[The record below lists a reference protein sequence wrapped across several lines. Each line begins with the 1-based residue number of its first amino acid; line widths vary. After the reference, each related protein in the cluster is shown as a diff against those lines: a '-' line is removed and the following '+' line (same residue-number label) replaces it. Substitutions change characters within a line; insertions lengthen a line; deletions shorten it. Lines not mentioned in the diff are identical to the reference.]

1 MIKHYLFMAVSQV
14 FFSFFL
20 VLFFISS
27 IVLLISI
34 ASVTL
39 VIKVSFLDLVQ
50 LFLYSLPGTIFLF
63 CRSLF
68 LRLALWGFQ
77 GLAMTMNC

>member
-39 VIKVSFLDLVQ
+39 VIKVRFLDLVH
-50 LFLYSLPGTIFLF
+50 LFLYSFYG
-63 CRSLF
+63 
-68 LRLALWGFQ
+68 
-77 GLAMTMNC
+77 

>member
-1 MIKHYLFMAVSQV
+1 MAVSQV

-63 CRSLF
+63 ADHLF
-68 LRLALWGFQ
+68 CGLRFGAFK
-77 GLAMTMNC
+77 A

>member
-1 MIKHYLFMAVSQV
+1 MVKHYLFMAVSQV

-50 LFLYSLPGTIFLF
+50 LFLYSLPGTIFFILP
-63 CRSLF
+63 
-68 LRLALWGFQ
+68 
-77 GLAMTMNC
+77 